1 MEPTSNFTKMI
12 FHQNDLFWEPGGK
25 LPSFLMISSA
35 PSTNFS
41 FCIVWKPFLWRQTQ
55 KNMKNPLFLLRISRL
70 CILSRPKAY
79 HIGKSYMGEPNSAWR
94 IFLSRLVSRLDS
106 LDAKITLGIQFS
118 LFTEV
123 IRLKSRYLGT
133 PNYPWG
139 TPKSDGH
146 APEPRSKSSKS
157 YGYAPR
163 SSPEISQI
171 GVWKFRIQVLYG
183 VLMLS
188 ECV

>member
-1 MEPTSNFTKMI
+1 
-12 FHQNDLFWEPGGK
+12 
-25 LPSFLMISSA
+25 
-35 PSTNFS
+35 
-41 FCIVWKPFLWRQTQ
+41 
-55 KNMKNPLFLLRISRL
+55 MKHIPQVDAYSVPNNTI
-70 CILSRPKAY
+70 CILSIELQLSGRRPITLGLRY
-79 HIGKSYMGEPNSAWR
+79 VGESNS
-94 IFLSRLVSRLDS
+94 SCGSSSLVSSPVSSLSSS

-133 PNYPWG
+133 PNYPWT

-146 APEPRSKSSKS
+146 APEPRSKSSKC

-171 GVWKFRIQVLYG
+171 GAWKFRIQVLCG
-183 VLMLS
+183 VLMLC
-188 ECV
+188 ERV

>member
-1 MEPTSNFTKMI
+1 MQGRDRPDLNLVTFENGGSTESVSGPGRRPITSGVRYVGESN
-12 FHQNDLFWEPGGK
+12 
-25 LPSFLMISSA
+25 SSCGSSSLVSS
-35 PSTNFS
+35 PVS
-41 FCIVWKPFLWRQTQ
+41 
-55 KNMKNPLFLLRISRL
+55 
-70 CILSRPKAY
+70 
-79 HIGKSYMGEPNSAWR
+79 
-94 IFLSRLVSRLDS
+94 LVSRLS
-106 LDAKITLGIQFS
+106 LSPDAKITLGIQFS

-139 TPKSDGH
+139 IQKSDGH
-146 APEPRSKSSKS
+146 APEPRSKSPKS

-163 SSPEISQI
+163 SSPEISPI

-188 ECV
+188 ECI